1 MSTVSGVSSARDA
14 AMPQASKPI
23 SQQQKIA
30 NLFQQIDTEG
40 SGRINKSQFTKA
52 FSTLNTPASVK
63 ALGAEAVFAKLDPS
77 GSGTVSKE
85 DFVKGMEAVI
95 AQVSAKDVAAK
106 SSPTAPQAQAQAQAK
121 APTPPPA
128 QAPATTVAAVGS
140 GPIGN
145 TINVSA

>member
-63 ALGAEAVFAKLDPS
+63 AMGAEAVFAKLDPS

-106 SSPTAPQAQAQAQAK
+106 PSPAAPQAQAK
-121 APTPPPA
+121 APPPPPA